1 MPNAKHRPLIV
12 PIFIPHLGCPHQC
25 IFCQQ
30 KTITSQSDPKIN
42 KQEIVKILETAI
54 NSPKFHANRNPQ
66 VAFYGGTFTNLSLGL
81 MEKLLDEVSPYIKKG
96 FFNAIRVSTRPD
108 TLDSERLEMMK
119 YYGVRT
125 VELGTQSMD
134 DNVLRLSKRGH
145 SADDTVNAV
154 HQLQHFGFKVG
165 IQLMP
170 GLPGDSNKIF
180 KTTVTKI
187 LQLKPDMV
195 RLYPALVIKGT
206 KLAQL
211 YLENKYKPLELK
223 EAVET
228 CIESCIR
235 FEAQNIPVIRIG
247 LMSSP
252 DLLEKG
258 AVLAGPWHPSFGFLV
273 RSGLYRN
280 SITPLLPESGVLSKI
295 TISVQ
300 SKEESLLRG
309 HQNSGIQWI
318 EQQTG
323 AKDIKIE
330 ADDNIPFGIIRF

>member
-1 MPNAKHRPLIV
+1 MPKAKHRPLIV

-30 KTITSQSDPKIN
+30 KTITSQSAPKIN

-54 NSPKFHANRNPQ
+54 NSPKFNANRNPQ

-81 MEKLLDEVSPYIKKG
+81 MEKLLGEVHPYIKKG
-96 FFNAIRVSTRPD
+96 FFNAIKVSTRPD
-108 TLDSERLEMMK
+108 ALDSERLEMMK

-145 SADDTVNAV
+145 SADDTVKAV
-154 HQLQHFGFKVG
+154 RQLQDFGFKVG

-206 KLAQL
+206 RLAQL

-228 CIESCIR
+228 CIETCVR

-258 AVLAGPWHPSFGFLV
+258 TILAGPWHPAFGFLV
-273 RSGLYRN
+273 RSGIYRN
-280 SITPLLPESGVLSKI
+280 KIKPLLPESGVLSKI

-300 SKEESLLRG
+300 SKEEPLLRG
-309 HQNSGIQWI
+309 HKNSGLQWI

-323 AKDIKIE
+323 ARDIKIE
-330 ADDNIPFGIIRF
+330 TDDNIPFGIIRC